1 MNLCYMLRYFRTSL
15 GEVVFMALP
24 HGMIS
29 RLGMVLQ
36 KPASELQWTVAGLG
50 LPLILDM
57 LPEKIEPHYGSD
69 RIFNCDLKPVNH
81 TRSIEGETVLE
92 IKGGYGM
99 EAQGMEKAEQ

>member
-1 MNLCYMLRYFRTSL
+1 LLYAQIFSYIARRGGLYGSS
-15 GEVVFMALP
+15 
-24 HGMIS
+24 S
-29 RLGMVLQ
+29 RDDF
-36 KPASELQWTVAGLG
+36 PAGYGVTKAGIG
-50 LPLILDM
+50 TAMDSCRSGRLPLILDM